1 MEGVVDRA
9 VSGGT
14 PSFDAAAATG
24 GTWYDMWVTVA
35 DEEDAKKTEAVWRSE
50 GMPEELEDEGMPE
63 ELEDGLVMIQADA
76 ADMPLYSR

>member
-50 GMPEELEDEGMPE
+50 GMPEELEDEG
-63 ELEDGLVMIQADA
+63 GLVMIQADA

>member
-14 PSFDAAAATG
+14 PSFDAAATG
-24 GTWYDMWVTVA
+24 GAWYDMWVTVA
-35 DEEDAKKTEAVWRSE
+35 DAEVAMRIEAEWRSE